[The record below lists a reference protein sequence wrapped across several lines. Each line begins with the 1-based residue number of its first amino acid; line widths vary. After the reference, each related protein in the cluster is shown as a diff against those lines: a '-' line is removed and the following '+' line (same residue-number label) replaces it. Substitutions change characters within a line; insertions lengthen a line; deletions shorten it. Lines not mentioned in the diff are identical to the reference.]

1 MRHANLIL
9 IIFMLLFLLGTGCS
23 MGNKA
28 ASHAAAKVGNIVITV
43 NGVQSFK
50 QEKADK
56 MTDRQALDI
65 IIERSLLFQEA
76 QRQGIAM
83 TLSEAKEYARG
94 QRNILE
100 ENNSKETKKSIMDLT
115 KRLNIT
121 YNRYWSDY
129 APKGYMKAV
138 SESRMKE
145 KFMDEILRG
154 ITEKYPSWGDK
165 QIEDEAKTAYNKKI
179 SELKKQYKVKYYIN

>member
-1 MRHANLIL
+1 
-9 IIFMLLFLLGTGCS
+9 

-50 QEKADK
+50 QERADK

-100 ENNSKETKKSIMDLT
+100 ENNSKETKKSIMDLI

>member
-50 QEKADK
+50 QERVDK

-83 TLSEAKEYARG
+83 TLSEAKEYARD